1 MGINQ
6 DNQFD
11 TILNKEKHITV
22 DYIHEFDGGNLKIY
36 IPKINICIFK
46 YSILETIF
54 LNVTFCY
61 TFICSSDCAIY
72 LCVPMFHTLNH

>member
-22 DYIHEFDGGNLKIY
+22 DYSHEFDGGNL
-36 IPKINICIFK
+36 
-46 YSILETIF
+46 
-54 LNVTFCY
+54 
-61 TFICSSDCAIY
+61 
-72 LCVPMFHTLNH
+72 